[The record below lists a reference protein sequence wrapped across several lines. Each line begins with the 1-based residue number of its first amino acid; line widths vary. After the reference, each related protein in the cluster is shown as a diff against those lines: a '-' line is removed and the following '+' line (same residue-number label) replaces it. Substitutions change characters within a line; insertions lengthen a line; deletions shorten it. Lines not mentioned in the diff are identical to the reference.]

1 MSHDPIEVVRAAN
14 PVPDPSAD
22 PRSALAPPARRRRV
36 ETILAT
42 DPDSRERVAWAARAR
57 PGWRHGA
64 RALTLLAFMAL
75 LTGGAA
81 AAAVL
86 LGGTHPSAPLA
97 GALPEPRRS
106 LGPTSYRIGV
116 TPDIAG
122 GHVGWCDQVDFT
134 TRERSL
140 GHGHF
145 ERLYGGGAGG
155 CGRGPTVAE
164 PFIDADVVSGSGGR
178 EGRHFSY
185 QVAYYLTAPQV
196 AAVRASPTLTIL
208 TRPEPR
214 LPDGYRVAVGFPQV
228 EHGGSP
234 QAIGAFNPVA
244 LAADGRKLATRHLSG
259 GTPWVPD
266 PTVAWQR
273 SPQVS
278 LHMLFA
284 LPPRSAGRAPGQ
296 RVLVRR
302 SPPAGSCAIDSSR
315 LHGAQQ
321 QLGNVVLRVRPVP
334 QVIGR
339 AYLSCIDTVITD
351 RGWAVDVALLL
362 DAHHPGTLPAPLP
375 GATPVAGHPGVVNE
389 QSGIFGDITGRRV
402 GDAWL
407 VVESSSRLAL
417 RTSALAQRLAV
428 LDALYTCVKLNGRC
442 RATSDRLLA

>member
-1 MSHDPIEVVRAAN
+1 MSGGERMGHDPIDFVRAGN
-14 PVPDPSAD
+14 PVRDPSAD
-22 PRSALAPPARRRRV
+22 PRSALALPVRRRQV

-42 DPDSRERVAWAARAR
+42 DPDSREPVAWTAGAR
-57 PGWRHGA
+57 PGWRRGA
-64 RALTLLAFMAL
+64 RALAVLALMAL

-86 LGGTHPSAPLA
+86 LGGSHSSAPLA
-97 GALPEPRRS
+97 GAVPEPRQS
-106 LGPTSYRIGV
+106 LGRTSYRIGF

-145 ERLYGGGAGG
+145 ERLYGGGASG
-155 CGRGPTVAE
+155 CGRAPTVAE
-164 PFIDADVVSGSGGR
+164 PFIDADVDSGSGGR

-185 QVAYYLTAPQV
+185 QIAYYLTAPQV

-234 QAIGAFNPVA
+234 RAIGAFKAVA
-244 LAADGRKLATRHLSG
+244 LAADGRELATRRLPG
-259 GTPWVPD
+259 GAPWVPD
-266 PTVAWQR
+266 PTVSWQR
-273 SPQVS
+273 TPRVG
-278 LHMLFA
+278 LHMLY
-284 LPPRSAGRAPGQ
+284 LIPRSAGRVRGQ

-302 SPPAGSCAIDSSR
+302 SPPAGPCAIDSSR

-351 RGWAVDVALLL
+351 RGWAMDVALLL

-417 RTSALAQRLAV
+417 RTSGLPQRLAV
-428 LDALYTCVKLNGRC
+428 LDALHTCVKLNGRC
-442 RATSDRLLA
+442 

>member
-1 MSHDPIEVVRAAN
+1 MSADEPIDLVRAAN

-22 PRSALAPPARRRRV
+22 PRSALAPPARQRQV
-36 ETILAT
+36 ERILAT
-42 DPDSRERVAWAARAR
+42 DPNSRERAAWTADARS
-57 PGWRHGA
+57 GWRHGA
-64 RALTLLAFMAL
+64 RALALLAFVAL

-86 LGGTHPSAPLA
+86 LSDTHSSAPLA
-97 GALPEPRRS
+97 GALPEPKQS
-106 LGPTSYRIGV
+106 LGPTSYRIGF

-134 TRERSL
+134 MRERSL

-145 ERLYGGGAGG
+145 ERLYGGGVSG
-155 CGRGPTVAE
+155 CGRAPTVAE

-228 EHGGSP
+228 EGGGSP
-234 QAIGAFNPVA
+234 QAIGAFRSVA
-244 LAADGRKLATRHLSG
+244 LAANGRELATRRLPG
-259 GTPWVPD
+259 GTPWIPD
-266 PTVAWQR
+266 PTVSWQR

-278 LHMLFA
+278 LHMLDVIPRFA
-284 LPPRSAGRAPGQ
+284 SRARGQ
-296 RVLVRR
+296 RVLVRS
-302 SPPAGSCAIDSSR
+302 SPPAGPCAIDSSHLR
-315 LHGAQQ
+315 GAQQ
-321 QLGNVVLRVRPVP
+321 QLGSVVLRVRPVP

-339 AYLSCIDTVITD
+339 AYLSCIDTVIAD
-351 RGWAVDVALLL
+351 RGWAMDVALLL
-362 DAHHPGTLPAPLP
+362 DAHHPGTFPAPLP
-375 GATPVAGHPGVVNE
+375 GATPVARHPGVVNE

-417 RTSALAQRLAV
+417 RTSALPQRLAV
-428 LDALYTCVKLNGRC
+428 LDALRPCVRLNGRC
-442 RATSDRLLA
+442 

>member
-1 MSHDPIEVVRAAN
+1 MNHDPIDLVRAAN

-22 PRSALAPPARRRRV
+22 PRSALAPPARQQQV

-42 DPDSRERVAWAARAR
+42 DPDSREHVAWAAVAR

-64 RALTLLAFMAL
+64 RALALLAFMAL

-81 AAAVL
+81 AATVL
-86 LGGTHPSAPLA
+86 LGGTHSSAPLA
-97 GALPEPRRS
+97 GALPEPRQS
-106 LGPTSYRIGV
+106 LGRTSYRIAF

-134 TRERSL
+134 TRARSL

-145 ERLYGGGAGG
+145 ERQYGGGASG
-155 CGRGPTVAE
+155 CGSGPTVAE
-164 PFIDADVVSGSGGR
+164 PFIDADVVGGSGGR

-185 QVAYYLTAPQV
+185 QVAYYLTAPRV
-196 AAVRASPTLTIL
+196 VAVRASPTLTIL

-214 LPDGYRVAVGFPQV
+214 LPDGYRVAVGFPEV

-234 QAIGAFNPVA
+234 QAIGAFKPVA
-244 LAADGRKLATRHLSG
+244 LTADGRELATRRLPG

-266 PTVAWQR
+266 PTISWQR
-273 SPQVS
+273 SPRVG
-278 LHMLFA
+278 LHTLFMI
-284 LPPRSAGRAPGQ
+284 PRDAGRARGQ

-302 SPPAGSCAIDSSR
+302 SPPTGTCAIDSSR
-315 LHGAQQ
+315 LHDARQ

-339 AYLSCIDTVITD
+339 AYLSCIDTEITD

-407 VVESSSRLAL
+407 VVESSNRLAL
-417 RTSALAQRLAV
+417 RTSALPQRLAV
-428 LDALYTCVKLNGRC
+428 LDALRTCVRLSGRC
-442 RATSDRLLA
+442 

>member
-1 MSHDPIEVVRAAN
+1 MSHDPIDIVRAAN

-22 PRSALAPPARRRRV
+22 PRSALAPPARQQQV

-42 DPDSRERVAWAARAR
+42 DPDSRERVAWAAVAR

-64 RALTLLAFMAL
+64 RALALLAFMAL

-81 AAAVL
+81 AATVL
-86 LGGTHPSAPLA
+86 LGGTHSSAPLA
-97 GALPEPRRS
+97 GALPEPRQS
-106 LGPTSYRIGV
+106 LGRTSYRIAF

-122 GHVGWCDQVDFT
+122 GHVGWCDQVEFT

-145 ERLYGGGAGG
+145 ERQYGGGASG
-155 CGRGPTVAE
+155 CGSGPTVAE
-164 PFIDADVVSGSGGR
+164 PFIDADVVGGSGGR

-214 LPDGYRVAVGFPQV
+214 LPDGYRVAVGFPRI

-244 LAADGRKLATRHLSG
+244 LATNGHELATRRMPG

-266 PTVAWQR
+266 PTVSWQR
-273 SPQVS
+273 SPRVR
-278 LHMLFA
+278 LHTLFMI
-284 LPPRSAGRAPGQ
+284 PRYTNRARGQ

-302 SPPAGSCAIDSSR
+302 SPPMGPCAIDSSR
-315 LHGAQQ
+315 LHDAQE
-321 QLGNVVLRVRPVP
+321 QLGNVVLRVRPVR
-334 QVIGR
+334 QVVGR
-339 AYLSCIDTVITD
+339 AYLSCIDTEITD
-351 RGWAVDVALLL
+351 RGWAIDVALLL

-375 GATPVAGHPGVVNE
+375 GATPVPGHPGVVNE
-389 QSGIFGDITGRRV
+389 QSGIFRDITGRRV

-407 VVESSSRLAL
+407 VVESSNRLAL
-417 RTSALAQRLAV
+417 RTSALPQRLAV
-428 LDALYTCVKLNGRC
+428 LDALRTCVRLNGRC
-442 RATSDRLLA
+442 

>member
-1 MSHDPIEVVRAAN
+1 MTADERISHDPIDLVRAAN
-14 PVPDPSAD
+14 PVPDPSVD
-22 PRSALAPPARRRRV
+22 PRSALAPPARRRRL
-36 ETILAT
+36 ERILDT
-42 DPDSRERVAWAARAR
+42 DPDSRERVAWTDGA
-57 PGWRHGA
+57 RHGA
-64 RALTLLAFMAL
+64 RALALLALIVL

-97 GALPEPRRS
+97 GALPEPRQS
-106 LGPTSYRIGV
+106 LGPTSYRIGF
-116 TPDIAG
+116 TPDISG

-134 TRERSL
+134 TREPSL

-145 ERLYGGGAGG
+145 ERVYGGGASG
-155 CGRGPTVAE
+155 CGRAPTAAE

-228 EHGGSP
+228 EDRGSR
-234 QAIGAFNPVA
+234 QAIGRINPVA
-244 LAADGRKLATRHLSG
+244 LAANGRELATRRLPG

-266 PTVAWQR
+266 PTVSWQR
-273 SPQVS
+273 SAQVS
-278 LHMLFA
+278 LHMLLA
-284 LPPRSAGRAPGQ
+284 IPRSGSRARGQ

-302 SPPAGSCAIDSSR
+302 SPPAGPCAINSSR
-315 LHGAQQ
+315 LYGAQQ
-321 QLGNVVLRVRPVP
+321 QLGNVVLRVRPVA

-339 AYLSCIDTVITD
+339 AYLSCIDAEITD

-362 DAHHPGTLPAPLP
+362 DAHHPGSLPAPLP

-389 QSGIFGDITGRRV
+389 PSGIFGDITGRRV

-407 VVESSSRLAL
+407 VVESSSHLAL
-417 RTSALAQRLAV
+417 RTSALAQRLTVLGAV
-428 LDALYTCVKLNGRC
+428 RTCVRLNGRC
-442 RATSDRLLA
+442 

>member
-1 MSHDPIEVVRAAN
+1 MSHDPLDRVRAGN

-22 PRSALAPPARRRRV
+22 PRSALAHDARRRQM

-42 DPDSRERVAWAARAR
+42 DPDSRERVTWAAAVR
-57 PGWRHGA
+57 PGRRHGA
-64 RALTLLAFMAL
+64 RALVLLAFMVL

-81 AAAVL
+81 AAVL
-86 LGGTHPSAPLA
+86 LDGTRSSAPLA
-97 GALPEPRRS
+97 GALPELRQS
-106 LGPTSYRIGV
+106 LGRTSYRIAF
-116 TPDIAG
+116 TPDITG

-145 ERLYGGGAGG
+145 QRLYGGGASG
-155 CGRGPTVAE
+155 CGRGPTVTE
-164 PFIDADVVSGSGGR
+164 PFIDADVVGGSGGR
-178 EGRHFSY
+178 EGQHFSY
-185 QVAYYLTAPQV
+185 EVAYYLTAPQV

-208 TRPEPR
+208 TRPESR
-214 LPDGYRVAVGFPQV
+214 LPDGYRVAVGFPQF

-234 QAIGAFNPVA
+234 RGIGVFKPIA
-244 LAADGRKLATRHLSG
+244 LAANGRELATRRLPG

-266 PTVAWQR
+266 PTVSWQR
-273 SPQVS
+273 SPQVG

-284 LPPRSAGRAPGQ
+284 IPRSSGRTRGQ

-302 SPPAGSCAIDSSR
+302 SPPAGPCAIDSSR
-315 LHGAQQ
+315 LPGAQQ
-321 QLGNVVLRVRPVP
+321 QLGNVVLRVRPVS

-339 AYLSCIDTVITD
+339 AYLSCIDTEITD
-351 RGWAVDVALLL
+351 RRWAVDVALLL

-375 GATPVAGHPGVVNE
+375 GATQVVGHPGVVNE

-417 RTSALAQRLAV
+417 RTSALPQRLAI
-428 LDALYTCVKLNGRC
+428 LDALRTCVRLNGRC
-442 RATSDRLLA
+442 

>member
-1 MSHDPIEVVRAAN
+1 MSGSERMSHDPIDLVRAAN

-22 PRSALAPPARRRRV
+22 PRSAHASPARRRQV
-36 ETILAT
+36 ETILHT
-42 DPDSRERVAWAARAR
+42 DPDSRERVAWTAGAR

-64 RALTLLAFMAL
+64 RALALLAFMAL
-75 LTGGAA
+75 LTGGA

-97 GALPEPRRS
+97 GVLPEPRQS
-106 LGPTSYRIGV
+106 LGPTSYRIGFA
-116 TPDIAG
+116 PDISG

-140 GHGHF
+140 GRGHF
-145 ERLYGGGAGG
+145 ERLYGGGASG

-185 QVAYYLTAPQV
+185 QVAYYLTAPEV
-196 AAVRASPTLTIL
+196 AAVRASPMLTIL

-214 LPDGYRVAVGFPQV
+214 LPNGYRVAVGFPQV

-244 LAADGRKLATRHLSG
+244 LDANGHELATRRLPG

-266 PTVAWQR
+266 PTVSWQR
-273 SPQVS
+273 TPQVG
-278 LHMLFA
+278 LHTLFA
-284 LPPRSAGRAPGQ
+284 IPRSAGRARGQ

-302 SPPAGSCAIDSSR
+302 SPPAGPCAIDSSR

-339 AYLSCIDTVITD
+339 AYLSCIDTEIAD

-407 VVESSSRLAL
+407 VVESSGRLAL
-417 RTSALAQRLAV
+417 RTSALPQRLAV
-428 LDALYTCVKLNGRC
+428 LDALRTCVRLHGRC
-442 RATSDRLLA
+442 

>member
-1 MSHDPIEVVRAAN
+1 MSGDERTSHDPIDLLRAAN

-22 PRSALAPPARRRRV
+22 PRSALAPPSRRRQV

-42 DPDSRERVAWAARAR
+42 DPDSRERVAWAAVVR

-64 RALTLLAFMAL
+64 RALVLLAFMAL

-81 AAAVL
+81 AAVL
-86 LGGTHPSAPLA
+86 LGATHSSAPLA
-97 GALPEPRRS
+97 GVLPESRQS
-106 LGPTSYRIGV
+106 LGPTSYRIGF
-116 TPDIAG
+116 TPDISG

-145 ERLYGGGAGG
+145 ERLYGGGGSG

-164 PFIDADVVSGSGGR
+164 PFIDADVVGGSGGR

-185 QVAYYLTAPQV
+185 QVAYYLTAPEV

-244 LAADGRKLATRHLSG
+244 LAANGRELATRRLPG

-266 PTVAWQR
+266 PTVSWQR
-273 SPQVS
+273 SPQVG
-278 LHMLFA
+278 LHTLFMI
-284 LPPRSAGRAPGQ
+284 PRSAGRARGQ

-302 SPPAGSCAIDSSR
+302 SPPEGPCAIDSSR

-321 QLGNVVLRVRPVP
+321 QLGNVVLRVLPVP

-339 AYLSCIDTVITD
+339 AYLSCIDTEITD

-362 DAHHPGTLPAPLP
+362 DAHHPGTWPAPLP
-375 GATPVAGHPGVVNE
+375 GATPVAGHPGVVNA

-407 VVESSSRLAL
+407 VVDSSSRLAL

-428 LDALYTCVKLNGRC
+428 LDALRTCVKLNGRC
-442 RATSDRLLA
+442 

>member
-1 MSHDPIEVVRAAN
+1 MSADERMSHDPLDLVRAAN
-14 PVPDPSAD
+14 PVPD
-22 PRSALAPPARRRRV
+22 PRSALAPPARRRRM
-36 ETILAT
+36 ETILET
-42 DPDSRERVAWAARAR
+42 DTDADSRERVAWTVGART
-57 PGWRHGA
+57 GWRHGA
-64 RALTLLAFMAL
+64 RALALLALMAL

-86 LGGTHPSAPLA
+86 LGGTHSSAPLA
-97 GALPEPRRS
+97 GALPEPRQS
-106 LGPTSYRIGV
+106 LGPTSYRIGF
-116 TPDIAG
+116 TPDISG
-122 GHVGWCDQVDFT
+122 GHVGWCDQVNFT
-134 TRERSL
+134 TREQSL

-145 ERLYGGGAGG
+145 ERLYGGGASG

-164 PFIDADVVSGSGGR
+164 PFIDTDVVGGSGGR

-185 QVAYYLTAPQV
+185 QIAYYLTAPQV
-196 AAVRASPTLTIL
+196 SAVRASPTLTIL

-228 EHGGSP
+228 EHGGSA
-234 QAIGAFNPVA
+234 QAIRAFSPVA
-244 LAADGRKLATRHLSG
+244 LAANGRELATPRLPV

-266 PTVAWQR
+266 PTVSWQR
-273 SPQVS
+273 SRQVG

-284 LPPRSAGRAPGQ
+284 IPQSAGRARGQ
-296 RVLVRR
+296 RVLLRR
-302 SPPAGSCAIDSSR
+302 NPPAGPCAIDSSR
-315 LHGAQQ
+315 LHGARQ

-339 AYLSCIDTVITD
+339 AYLSCIDTEITY

-375 GATPVAGHPGVVNE
+375 GATPVPGHPGVVNE

-417 RTSALAQRLAV
+417 RTSALPQRLAV
-428 LDALYTCVKLNGRC
+428 LDALRSCVRLNGRC
-442 RATSDRLLA
+442 

>member
-1 MSHDPIEVVRAAN
+1 MSGDERVSHDPIEIVRAAN
-14 PVPDPSAD
+14 PVPDPSTD
-22 PRSALAPPARRRRV
+22 PRSALASPARRRQV

-42 DPDSRERVAWAARAR
+42 DPDSRERVLAWAAIAR

-64 RALTLLAFMAL
+64 RTLALLAFMAL
-75 LTGGAA
+75 LLAGAA

-86 LGGTHPSAPLA
+86 LGGTHSSAPLA
-97 GALPEPRRS
+97 GALPEPSQS
-106 LGPTSYRIGV
+106 LGRTSYRIAF

-145 ERLYGGGAGG
+145 ERQYGGGASG
-155 CGRGPTVAE
+155 CGSGPTVAE
-164 PFIDADVVSGSGGR
+164 PFIDADVVGGSGGR

-228 EHGGSP
+228 EHGGSA
-234 QAIGAFNPVA
+234 QAIGAFKPVA
-244 LAADGRKLATRHLSG
+244 LAANGHELATRRLPG

-266 PTVAWQR
+266 PTVSWQR
-273 SPQVS
+273 TPKVS
-278 LHMLFA
+278 LNMLFA
-284 LPPRSAGRAPGQ
+284 IPSAGRSHGQ
-296 RVLVRR
+296 HVLVRH
-302 SPPAGSCAIDSSR
+302 SAPTGPCAIDSSR
-315 LHGAQQ
+315 LPGAQQ

-339 AYLSCIDTVITD
+339 AYLSCIDTEITD
-351 RGWAVDVALLL
+351 RGWATDVALLL

-417 RTSALAQRLAV
+417 RTSGLSQRLAV
-428 LDALYTCVKLNGRC
+428 LGALRTCVRLNGHC
-442 RATSDRLLA
+442 

>member
-1 MSHDPIEVVRAAN
+1 MSHDPIDLVRAAN
-14 PVPDPSAD
+14 PVPDPNAD
-22 PRSALAPPARRRRV
+22 PRSALAPSARRRQV
-36 ETILAT
+36 EAILAT
-42 DPDSRERVAWAARAR
+42 DPDSRERAAWTAGAR

-64 RALTLLAFMAL
+64 RALALLVFMAL

-81 AAAVL
+81 AAVL
-86 LGGTHPSAPLA
+86 LGGAHSSAPLA
-97 GALPEPRRS
+97 GAVPEPRRS
-106 LGPTSYRIGV
+106 LGPTSYRIGF

-145 ERLYGGGAGG
+145 ERLYGGGASG

-164 PFIDADVVSGSGGR
+164 PFIDADVVGGSGGR

-196 AAVRASPTLTIL
+196 AAVRASPTLTIF
-208 TRPEPR
+208 TRPEPS

-228 EHGGSP
+228 EDGGSP
-234 QAIGAFNPVA
+234 RAIAASNPVA
-244 LAADGRKLATRHLSG
+244 LAANGRELATRRPSA

-266 PTVAWQR
+266 PTVSWQR

-284 LPPRSAGRAPGQ
+284 IRSAGRARGQ

-302 SPPAGSCAIDSSR
+302 TPPAGPCAIDSSR

-339 AYLSCIDTVITD
+339 AYLSCIDTEITD
-351 RGWAVDVALLL
+351 RGWTMDVALLL

-402 GDAWL
+402 DDAWL

-417 RTSALAQRLAV
+417 RTSALPQRLAV
-428 LDALYTCVKLNGRC
+428 LDAVRACVRLNGRC
-442 RATSDRLLA
+442 

>member
-1 MSHDPIEVVRAAN
+1 MSHDPIDLLGAAN
-14 PVPDPSAD
+14 PVLDPRAD
-22 PRSALAPPARRRRV
+22 PRSALAPPACRRQV

-42 DPDSRERVAWAARAR
+42 DPDSRERAAWATIAR
-57 PGWRHGA
+57 PGWHRGA
-64 RALTLLAFMAL
+64 RALALLAFMAL

-86 LGGTHPSAPLA
+86 LGGTHSSAPLA
-97 GALPEPRRS
+97 GVLPEPRQS
-106 LGPTSYRIGV
+106 LGRTSYRIGF
-116 TPDIAG
+116 TPDITG
-122 GHVGWCDQVDFT
+122 GHVGWCDQVEFA

-140 GHGHF
+140 GHDHF
-145 ERLYGGGAGG
+145 ERLYGGGGSG
-155 CGRGPTVAE
+155 CGRGPTGAE
-164 PFIDADVVSGSGGR
+164 PFIDADVVGGSGGR

-196 AAVRASPTLTIL
+196 AAVRASPPLTIL

-214 LPDGYRVAVGFPQV
+214 LPDGYRVAVGFPPV
-228 EHGGSP
+228 EHGGLR
-234 QAIGAFNPVA
+234 QAIGAFKPVA
-244 LAADGRKLATRHLSG
+244 LAANGRELATRRLQG

-266 PTVAWQR
+266 PTVSWQR
-273 SPQVS
+273 RPQVG
-278 LHMLFA
+278 LHTLFVI
-284 LPPRSAGRAPGQ
+284 PRSAGRARGQ

-302 SPPAGSCAIDSSR
+302 SPPTGPCAIDSSR

-339 AYLSCIDTVITD
+339 AYLSCIDTAITD
-351 RGWAVDVALLL
+351 RGWAGDVALLL

-375 GATPVAGHPGVVNE
+375 GASPVAGHPGVVNE
-389 QSGIFGDITGRRV
+389 QSGIFGDITARRV

-417 RTSALAQRLAV
+417 HTSALPQRLAV
-428 LDALYTCVKLNGRC
+428 LDELRTCVRINRRC
-442 RATSDRLLA
+442 

>member
-1 MSHDPIEVVRAAN
+1 MSHDPIDLVRAGN
-14 PVPDPSAD
+14 PVPDPSTD
-22 PRSALAPPARRRRV
+22 SRSALAPPARRLQV

-42 DPDSRERVAWAARAR
+42 DPDSREHVAWVAVAR

-64 RALTLLAFMAL
+64 RALALLASMAL

-86 LGGTHPSAPLA
+86 LGGTHSSAPLA
-97 GALPEPRRS
+97 GSLPEPRQS
-106 LGPTSYRIGV
+106 LGRTSYRIGF

-122 GHVGWCDQVDFT
+122 GHVGWCDQVEFT

-145 ERLYGGGAGG
+145 ERLYGGGASG
-155 CGRGPTVAE
+155 CGHAPTVAE
-164 PFIDADVVSGSGGR
+164 PFIDADVVGGSGDHQ
-178 EGRHFSY
+178 GRHFSY
-185 QVAYYLTAPQV
+185 QVAYYLAAPQV

-234 QAIGAFNPVA
+234 QAIGAFNPIA
-244 LAADGRKLATRHLSG
+244 LDANGRELATRRLPG

-266 PTVAWQR
+266 PTVSWQR
-273 SPQVS
+273 SPRVA
-278 LHMLFA
+278 LHTLFMI
-284 LPPRSAGRAPGQ
+284 PRFAGRARG
-296 RVLVRR
+296 RHVLVRR
-302 SPPAGSCAIDSSR
+302 DPPTGPCAIDSSR
-315 LHGAQQ
+315 LQGAQQ
-321 QLGNVVLRVRPVP
+321 QLGNVVLQVRPVP

-339 AYLSCIDTVITD
+339 AYLSCIDTEITD

-389 QSGIFGDITGRRV
+389 QSGIFGNITGQRV

-407 VVESSSRLAL
+407 VVESSSHLAL
-417 RTSALAQRLAV
+417 RTSALPQRLAV
-428 LDALYTCVKLNGRC
+428 LDALRTCVRLKGRC
-442 RATSDRLLA
+442 

>member
-1 MSHDPIEVVRAAN
+1 MSADERMSRDPIEIVRAAN
-14 PVPDPSAD
+14 PVPDPSTD
-22 PRSALAPPARRRRV
+22 PRSSLVSPARRRQL

-42 DPDSRERVAWAARAR
+42 DPDSRERIAWNAGAR

-64 RALTLLAFMAL
+64 RALALLAFVAL

-81 AAAVL
+81 TAAVL
-86 LGGTHPSAPLA
+86 LGGMHSSAPLA
-97 GALPEPRRS
+97 GALPEPRQS
-106 LGPTSYRIGV
+106 LGRTSYRIAL

-122 GHVGWCDQVDFT
+122 GHVGWCDQVEFS

-145 ERLYGGGAGG
+145 ERQYGGGASG
-155 CGRGPTVAE
+155 CGSGPTVAE
-164 PFIDADVVSGSGGR
+164 PFIDADVVGGSGGR

-228 EHGGSP
+228 QHGGSA
-234 QAIGAFNPVA
+234 QAIGAFDPVA
-244 LAADGRKLATRHLSG
+244 LAANGRELATRRLPG

-266 PTVAWQR
+266 PTVSWQR
-273 SPQVS
+273 SPRVG
-278 LHMLFA
+278 LHTLFA
-284 LPPRSAGRAPGQ
+284 IPRFAGRTRGQ
-296 RVLVRR
+296 RVLVRH
-302 SPPAGSCAIDSSR
+302 SAPTGPCAIDSSR
-315 LHGAQQ
+315 LPGAQQ
-321 QLGNVVLRVRPVP
+321 QLGNVVLQVRPVP
-334 QVIGR
+334 HVIGR
-339 AYLSCIDTVITD
+339 AYLSCIDTVITL

-362 DAHHPGTLPAPLP
+362 DARHPGTSPAPLP

-389 QSGIFGDITGRRV
+389 QSGIFGDITARRV

-417 RTSALAQRLAV
+417 RTSALPQRLAV
-428 LDALYTCVKLNGRC
+428 LEALHTCVRLDGRC
-442 RATSDRLLA
+442 